1 MPNVRDYCFTLF
13 FDDEEEAAFLAVIP
27 EDHFPL
33 THGLKY
39 VIYQLERCP
48 TTHRLHWQGYIKFS
62 NPVSLQY
69 IKQHFPIL
77 QTAHMEKRR
86 GSDAEARDYCA
97 KENTRELGPFEVGSW
112 EGKQGQRSDLAT
124 YAEAVRRLAQAGCT
138 WKSACRQLAEE
149 FPGTHLR
156 FRQHGQGLFQDSL
169 PSTEAE
175 ELQRPLSAWQQ
186 QILDIVEGTADRRT
200 IHWFVGAAG
209 GEGKSTMAMHLVHT
223 HEAIMLSGRVQDMA
237 HAYKEQP
244 APVVVFDL
252 PRTMTGEGHYMDHYY
267 SFAEQLKNGCIF
279 SSKYN
284 SGQVTF
290 KTPHVI
296 FFANVEPDM
305 TKWSADRYH
314 VVNI

>member
-1 MPNVRDYCFTLF
+1 MPNARDYTFTLYLN
-13 FDDEEEAAFLAVIP
+13 DDEETALLAVVP
-27 EDHFPL
+27 EEHFPL
-33 THGLKY
+33 RYDLKY
-39 VIYQLERCP
+39 VIYQLEKCP
-48 TTHRLHWQGYIKFS
+48 TTSRLHWQGYIKFS
-62 NPVSLQY
+62 KCVSMQF
-69 IKQHFPIL
+69 IKEHFPIL
-77 QTAHMEKRR
+77 AGAHLEKRR
-86 GSDAEARDYCA
+86 GTDAEARDYCA
-97 KENTRELGPFEVGSW
+97 KENTRELGPW
-112 EGKQGQRSDLAT
+112 EIGNWGGQQGQRSDLTT
-124 YAEAVRRLAQAGCT
+124 YAEAVRALAREGVT
-138 WKSACRQLAEE
+138 WKAACRRLAEE
-149 FPGTHLR
+149 FPGTHMR

-169 PSTEAE
+169 PQTESE
-175 ELQRPLSAWQQ
+175 ELQYPLPQWQQ
-186 QILDIVEGTADRRT
+186 LILDTVAGTANRRT

-209 GEGKSTMAMHLVHT
+209 GEGKSTMAMHLVHH